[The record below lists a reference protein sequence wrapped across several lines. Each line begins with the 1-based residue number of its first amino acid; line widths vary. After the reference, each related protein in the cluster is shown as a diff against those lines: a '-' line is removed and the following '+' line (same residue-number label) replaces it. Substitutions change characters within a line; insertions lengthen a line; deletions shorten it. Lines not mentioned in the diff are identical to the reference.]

1 MARGNHTTPS
11 TLIEQLTVG
20 SAVLTTTANG
30 MDEQH
35 ISEVLFRR
43 DQVGRRSFQ
52 AAPNALKLYRL
63 CSYIHSMTTVRRTD
77 EHNLRQAIS
86 EILEQTYAIEYAMG
100 LFYRKGSERDL
111 ARAQDDIETM
121 RAAVDR
127 LASII
132 ASTNQHDDAQ
142 AKVVQAAE

>member
-1 MARGNHTTPS
+1 
-11 TLIEQLTVG
+11 
-20 SAVLTTTANG
+20 
-30 MDEQH
+30 
-35 ISEVLFRR
+35 
-43 DQVGRRSFQ
+43 
-52 AAPNALKLYRL
+52 
-63 CSYIHSMTTVRRTD
+63 MTTVRRTD